1 MITSRSLKGFIFAF
15 LCIFAGGFLVV
26 GGSVQPVLS
35 ILLIAGAIL
44 ILFGLLVGFFS
55 VGL

>member
-1 MITSRSLKGFIFAF
+1 MITPRSLKGFIFAF
-15 LCIFAGGFLVV
+15 LCILAGGFLVV

-35 ILLIAGAIL
+35 IFLIAGSVL